1 MEEVC
6 GTTIHTFWEAI
17 ITIAGSLLFF
27 SSSAY
32 IVVSPQ
38 IEGRMKSL
46 EVVAVSWYPF
56 GFPKV
61 VYTPSFCRTG
71 RLFSLTSYFLT
82 TRFVAKGLHIHRA
95 YQSLERRTRNRCIQG
110 IGKQIHELIRSWESS
125 GVRFNLKG
133 STRRQGEEK
142 NNGVVSIFTEMMLG
156 STMIRR

>member
-1 MEEVC
+1 MAQRYILSGNQLLLWQVHQYC
-6 GTTIHTFWEAI
+6 SPAVHTYSGHTANR
-17 ITIAGSLLFF
+17 
-27 SSSAY
+27 
-32 IVVSPQ
+32 
-38 IEGRMKSL
+38 GRMKSL

-95 YQSLERRTRNRCIQG
+95 YHILDRRTRNRCIQG
-110 IGKQIHELIRSWESS
+110 IGKQIYELIRSWESS

-142 NNGVVSIFTEMMLG
+142 NNGVVSIFTETMLG
-156 STMIRR
+156 STMTRR